1 MQSFEYRR
9 YTSLYDIFI
18 INDKN
23 LQNYLSKIT
32 SKQYIKELGFIKK
45 DDIIE
50 YYVEIFK
57 NIEGEL
63 ENILIEL
70 KSKLKSITMVE
81 ENVVPNYNNYD
92 GHYGC

>member
-1 MQSFEYRR
+1 MRSFEYRR

-45 DDIIE
+45 DHIIE

-63 ENILIEL
+63 ENMLIEL

-81 ENVVPNYNNYD
+81 EYVVPNFNNYD